1 MSDYL
6 MVRFGFQKFVIRHCF
21 KLCTKPKSE
30 HPKIQ
35 NFNFFQ
41 NHWIR
46 VLANYANYKHC
57 HVVVPFNTLIQWR
70 SQRGQTATPDKKTN
84 REGKSGRGRK
94 KREMKEERRRKVK
107 DKRKNRKGEE
117 NKYTR
122 CCHKTYFHFLHTLV
136 IATFAFLKMQ

>member
-6 MVRFGFQKFVIRHCF
+6 TVRFGFQKFVIRHCF

-70 SQRGQTATPDKKTN
+70 SQRGQTATPDKKQIEREN
-84 REGKSGRGRK
+84 REEEGKKGNEGGEK
-94 KREMKEERRRKVK
+94 KES
-107 DKRKNRKGEE
+107 
-117 NKYTR
+117 
-122 CCHKTYFHFLHTLV
+122 
-136 IATFAFLKMQ
+136 